1 MISRRTMET
10 LEERGWGYIPSV
22 RLRSSEEFREL
33 VLDARESEGRVTVA
47 GEERV
52 RVERAREQEP
62 LELAVREVAVRDDR
76 GPPGGGA
83 ERRYVVCRNKRQ
95 ARRDRAVRE
104 ETVAKLRE
112 RLGAGAKRLAGN
124 RGFRRYPAEG
134 EDEGEGGRGFR
145 IDEDRIADEERF
157 DGVWALRV
165 KAPLG
170 ATEAALKYKELWRV
184 ERCFRESKSLLRT
197 RPVFHRADEAIR
209 GHVFRSFLA
218 LVLKQDL

>member
-1 MISRRTMET
+1 M
-10 LEERGWGYIPSV
+10 
-22 RLRSSEEFREL
+22 
-33 VLDARESEGRVTVA
+33 
-47 GEERV
+47 
-52 RVERAREQEP
+52 
-62 LELAVREVAVRDDR
+62 
-76 GPPGGGA
+76 
-83 ERRYVVCRNKRQ
+83 
-95 ARRDRAVRE
+95 
-104 ETVAKLRE
+104 AKLRE

-124 RGFRRYPAEG
+124 RGFRRYPA

-197 RPVFHRADEAIR
+197 RPVFHRTDEAIR

-218 LVLKQDL
+218 LVLRQDLQRRLREVGAAVEWADLIRGLARLQEMMVAHGGERGGEAGAELRGSAPAADTAPGRGQRPGRLNGGGASRSSEGTKLTTNPVRWHPAVTGVVLIRPCCSS